1 MRSCAVWHVS
11 SSSAGFATTSQTTA
25 GLLTNLNRQ
34 SVLDDEAGYPAR
46 PILIHLFTQS
56 SHATVFVHRIRCCF
70 PSPQRR
76 RFSADVSEFNLG
88 WSRRKMPA
96 RRSLY
101 ARPRTEMARKA
112 LSRSR
117 IRQPHVSPHC
127 NSSHVLELMV
137 AAGRKPSPQAVVAF
151 VRFADRRQLRLVS
164 FNCCS
169 EDVLEAV
176 IVNPREVLT
185 QDRGAKF
192 IRR

>member
-1 MRSCAVWHVS
+1 
-11 SSSAGFATTSQTTA
+11 
-25 GLLTNLNRQ
+25 
-34 SVLDDEAGYPAR
+34 
-46 PILIHLFTQS
+46 
-56 SHATVFVHRIRCCF
+56 
-70 PSPQRR
+70 
-76 RFSADVSEFNLG
+76 
-88 WSRRKMPA
+88 
-96 RRSLY
+96 
-101 ARPRTEMARKA
+101 MARKA

-117 IRQPHVSPHC
+117 IRRPHVSPHR

-151 VRFADRRQLRLVS
+151 ERFADRRQLRLVS
-164 FNCCS
+164 FNCRG